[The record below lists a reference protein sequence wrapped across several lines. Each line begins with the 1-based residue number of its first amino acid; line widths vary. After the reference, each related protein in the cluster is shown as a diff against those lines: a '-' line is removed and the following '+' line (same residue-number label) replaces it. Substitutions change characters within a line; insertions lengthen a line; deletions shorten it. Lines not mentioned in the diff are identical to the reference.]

1 MRGVLVCM
9 LVILVVYGNV
19 WCKCIRN
26 KGRRFECKDIK
37 GNLMCRD
44 IFEVM
49 KNVEVFVFCRVYIL
63 VFDIILVCLF

>member
-26 KGRRFECKDIK
+26 KGRRFECKDIR
-37 GNLMCRD
+37 GNLMCGD
-44 IFEVM
+44 IIDEM
-49 KNVEVFVFCRVYIL
+49 KNVEVFVF
-63 VFDIILVCLF
+63 